1 VEGAAPAAPA
11 AEEAKP
17 WRRKWVCLAPP
28 VTEHDI

>member
-17 WRRKWVCLAPP
+17 WRKAPP
-28 VTEHDI
+28 MTEHDI